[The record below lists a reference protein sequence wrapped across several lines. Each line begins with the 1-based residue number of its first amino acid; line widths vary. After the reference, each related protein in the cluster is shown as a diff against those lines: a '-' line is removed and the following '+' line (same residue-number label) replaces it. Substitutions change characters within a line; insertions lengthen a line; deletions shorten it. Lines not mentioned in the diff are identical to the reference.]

1 MNEREQPSPVPTKAG
16 RVIEDRGPEDS
27 VFLRALGSET
37 ERLRPEVASY
47 VAGPPA
53 PGLVGIGTGIFEI
66 AGSRYGRWNL
76 LARLVVGPEVL
87 ITAQERDVP
96 FEVVNRP
103 ARAPGGGP
111 ELRAE
116 RFFLFS
122 TGTQGFSDVLR
133 ATGEPG
139 ILRNLLGPKRRLEL
153 RLRCGVTESGHLSLR
168 AERSWLRLWRFRIP
182 LPAALTVSVD
192 LEDGYDAVAE
202 RQTIRAKVSNPIL
215 GTVLEYRGSFTYRY
229 AAD

>member
-1 MNEREQPSPVPTKAG
+1 M
-16 RVIEDRGPEDS
+16 
-27 VFLRALGSET
+27 FLRALGPDA
-37 ERLRPEVASY
+37 ERLHPAVASY
-47 VAGPPA
+47 VSGPPE
-53 PGLVGIGTGIFEI
+53 PGLVGIGAGVFEV

-87 ITAQERDVP
+87 LTARERDVP

-103 ARAPGGGP
+103 ARRGDGRI

-122 TGTQGFSDVLR
+122 TGTQGFTDVLR

-139 ILRNLLGPKRRLEL
+139 ILHDLLGPKRRVEL
-153 RLRCGVTESGHLSLR
+153 RLRCEPDPAGNLR
-168 AERSWLRLWRFRIP
+168 MRSERSWLRLWRFRIP
-182 LPAALTVSVD
+182 LPAVLTVSVD
-192 LEDGYDAVAE
+192 LEDGYDAAAE
-202 RQTIRAKVSNPIL
+202 RQTIRALVRNPIL

>member
-1 MNEREQPSPVPTKAG
+1 MTGADGSN
-16 RVIEDRGPEDS
+16 DS
-27 VFLRALGSET
+27 VFLRALGPDA
-37 ERLRPEVASY
+37 ERLHPAVASY
-47 VAGPPA
+47 VSGPPE
-53 PGLVGIGTGIFEI
+53 PGLVGIGAGTFEV

-87 ITAQERDVP
+87 LTARERDVP

-103 ARAPGGGP
+103 ALGPGGAP

-133 ATGEPG
+133 ATDEPG
-139 ILRNLLGPKRRLEL
+139 ILRNLLGPKGRLEL
-153 RLRCGVTESGHLSLR
+153 RLRCDVTESGHLRLR

-182 LPAALTVSVD
+182 LPAVLTVSVD
-192 LEDGYDAVAE
+192 LEDGYDAAAE
-202 RQTIRAKVSNPIL
+202 RQTIRAKVRNPIL